1 VAQDQP
7 KADQFSTLFL
17 PEKGSGSEQFRPVI
31 NLRPLN
37 RFVWTEFVWMEGLI
51 KEVPDCT
58 NISDNIWL
66 WSKDREAHLKQ
77 LNQLLTI
84 LENQWHHT
92 ETTKVFVC
100 SAVDKHVWHIV
111 SEKGIRPDSTKVE
124 AITNAHI
131 LPQHQKSDPSRPHQ
145 LLFEIYSQLQ

>member
-17 PEKGSGSEQFRPVI
+17 AEKESGSEQFRPVI
-31 NLRPLN
+31 NLRLLN
-37 RFVWTEFVWMEGLI
+37 RFVWTEFFWMEGLI

-66 WSKDREAHLKQ
+66 WSKDRETHLKQ

-100 SAVDKHVWHIV
+100 SAVEQTCLAYRVRERDQT
-111 SEKGIRPDSTKVE
+111 R
-124 AITNAHI
+124 
-131 LPQHQKSDPSRPHQ
+131 
-145 LLFEIYSQLQ
+145 